1 MTPPDFYLI
10 RLRQI
15 TTQAAIGIHAF
26 ERTARQTLLVS
37 VVLMLDP
44 PKAGSDEISSVQ
56 DYDFVREGVLK
67 LTGEKHFDL
76 QETLC
81 SAVLD
86 FCLAEAG
93 VLGAVVQTE
102 KPDVYP
108 DVAGVGCRMARFSHA
123 GLSGFPWWTIDV

>member
-15 TTQAAIGIHAF
+15 STQAAIGIHAF
-26 ERTARQTLLVS
+26 ERAARQTLLVS
-37 VVLMLDP
+37 VVLLLDP
-44 PKAGSDEISSVQ
+44 PKSGGDRIATVT
-56 DYDFVREGVLK
+56 DYDFVREGVLR

-81 SAVLD
+81 GAVLD
-86 FCLAEAG
+86 VCLAETG

-108 DVAGVGCRMARFSHA
+108 DVAGVSCRLARFGRPELA
-123 GLSGFPWWTIDV
+123 GFPWWTIDV